1 MNGLKNTLAALT
13 LCCVFVSV
21 CVGQNA
27 LPERDA
33 RFVTK
38 LKQELGLSPAQ
49 ATQVDSLYS
58 TCNLALQIVEAE
70 IDRIEASEA
79 SEREINIRVSIKSQ
93 EKKDLKAERE
103 QALLRIL
110 TEDQR
115 TAYATDIKPAKPAV
129 LHFGIHNRA
138 DCKVCAR

>member
-1 MNGLKNTLAALT
+1 M
-13 LCCVFVSV
+13 
-21 CVGQNA
+21 
-27 LPERDA
+27 
-33 RFVTK
+33 TK

-115 TAYATDIKPAKPAV
+115 TAYETDIKPAKPAV